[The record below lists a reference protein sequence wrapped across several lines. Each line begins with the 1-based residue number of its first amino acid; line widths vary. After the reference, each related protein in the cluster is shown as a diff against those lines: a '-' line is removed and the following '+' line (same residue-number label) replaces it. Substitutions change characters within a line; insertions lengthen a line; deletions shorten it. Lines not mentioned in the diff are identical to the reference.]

1 MQHFY
6 DGQIRRYITQ
16 VIRLMSNFSYEDSD
30 GKLTEVPVMYGDM
43 TRQVANIIRDNSENK
58 IPSAPRISV
67 YVTGLEM
74 DRTRT
79 SDASFVDKM
88 FIRERAYDENNEEYL
103 NTQGKNYTV
112 ERLMP
117 TPYILKVRADIWS
130 TNTEQKLQI
139 MEQILM
145 LFNPSLEIQTT
156 DNYIDWTSLTV
167 VNLDDIT
174 FSSRSIPVGVDSEID
189 VANLDFSTPIYISPP
204 VKVKKLGVV
213 TNVVMSIFDES
224 RGNIDLGKAFPQLN
238 TYGSAIPGT
247 DGDWGMGT
255 DSLNLQVSM
264 GNGSSSVSTGYEN
277 YDLLVLNGEAQLV
290 AQGRVGVDR
299 WIDIMDAIPGTY
311 QAGITQLQLKRNDL
325 GSSVNAT
332 VAINSLDDTKLT
344 LNYDQDTIP
353 TNTPIVGPQITSGN
367 VDKIVDP
374 LTYNPT
380 NDKVPGFRVLLL
392 GPIGNTNNVDGPD
405 AWKGVSNI
413 DFIADVNDIIEWD
426 GNEWQIIFDASAA
439 SDSSITYVTNLN
451 TGIQYKYVNDQWILS
466 FEGEY
471 RNGTWRLVF

>member
-16 VIRLMSNFSYEDSD
+16 VIRLMSNFSYENSD
-30 GKLTEVPVMYGDM
+30 GTLTEVPVMYGDM

-238 TYGSAIPGT
+238 TYGSEIPGT
-247 DGDWGMGT
+247 DGDWEMGT

-392 GPIGNTNNVDGPD
+392 GPIGNTNNADGPD

>member
-16 VIRLMSNFSYEDSD
+16 VIRLMSNFSYKD
-30 GKLTEVPVMYGDM
+30 GDGDLKQVPVMYGDM

-67 YVTGLEM
+67 FITGLEM
-74 DRTRT
+74 DRSRT
-79 SDASFVDKM
+79 SDATFVDKM
-88 FIRERAYDENNEEYL
+88 FIRERAYDDDNQEYL

-117 TPYILKVRADIWS
+117 TPYILKVQADIWS

-139 MEQILM
+139 LEQILM

-167 VNLDDIT
+167 VNLDDVT
-174 FSSRSIPVGVDSEID
+174 FSSRSIPVGVDSDID
-189 VANLDFSTPIYISPP
+189 VANLVFSTPIYISPP
-204 VKVKKLGVV
+204 VKVKKLGVI

-238 TYGSAIPGT
+238 TYASEIPGT

-264 GNGSSSVSTGYEN
+264 GNGSSDVSTGYES
-277 YDLLVLNGEAQLV
+277 YDLIVLNGSAQLA

-299 WIDIMDAIPGTY
+299 WIDLFDAMPGTY
-311 QAGITQLQLKRNDL
+311 QAGVTQIQLKRNDL
-325 GSSVNAT
+325 DSSVNAT
-332 VAINSLDDTKLT
+332 VAINELDDTKLV

-353 TNTPIVGPQITSGN
+353 TSTVIVGPETTSGN
-367 VDKIVDP
+367 IDKIIDP
-374 LTYNPT
+374 LKYNPT
-380 NDKVPGFRVLLL
+380 DDKTPGFRLLLL
-392 GPIGNTNNVDGPD
+392 GPIGDEGNADGPD
-405 AWKGVSNI
+405 AWKGPSNI
-413 DFIADVNDIIEWD
+413 DFHADENDIIEWD
-426 GNEWQIIFDASAA
+426 GTEWQIIFDASAA
-439 SDSSITYVTNLN
+439 DDSSTTYVTNLN
-451 TGIQYKYVNDQWILS
+451 TGIQYKFVNGSWILS

-471 RNGTWRLVF
+471 RNGTWRIVF

>member
-224 RGNIDLGKAFPQLN
+224 RGSIDLGKAFPQLN
-238 TYGSAIPGT
+238 TYGSRIPGT

-264 GNGSSSVSTGYEN
+264 GNGSSDVSNTYNN
-277 YDLLVLNGEAQLV
+277 YDVLVLNGEAQLV

-299 WIDIMDAIPGTY
+299 WIDIMDAMPGTY

-325 GSSVNAT
+325 SSSVNAT

-392 GPIGNTNNVDGPD
+392 GPIGNATNIDGPD

-426 GNEWQIIFDASAA
+426 GNEWQIIFDASTA
-439 SDSSITYVTNLN
+439 SDSSITYITNLN

>member
-16 VIRLMSNFSYEDSD
+16 VIRLLSNFSYKDTD
-30 GKLTEVPVMYGDM
+30 GNLVEVPVMYGDM

-58 IPSAPRISV
+58 IPSAPRIAV
-67 YVTGLEM
+67 YVSGLEM
-74 DRTRT
+74 DRSRT
-79 SDASFVDKM
+79 SDATFVDKM
-88 FIRERAYDENNEEYL
+88 FIRERAYDENSEEYL

-117 TPYILKVRADIWS
+117 TPYVLKLQADIWS

-139 MEQILM
+139 LEQILM

-167 VNLDDIT
+167 VNLDDVT
-174 FSSRSIPVGVDSEID
+174 FSSRTIPVGVDSDID
-189 VANLDFSTPIYISPP
+189 VANLVFSTPIYISPP

-213 TNVVMSIFDES
+213 TNVIMSIFDES

-238 TYGSAIPGT
+238 TYASGEPET

-255 DSLNLQVSM
+255 DSLNLQMSM
-264 GNGSSSVSTGYEN
+264 GNGSSSISNTYQK
-277 YDLLVLNGEAQLV
+277 YDLIVLNGEAQL
-290 AQGRVGVDR
+290 AAKGRVGVDR
-299 WIDIMDAIPGTY
+299 WIDLFEAIPGTY
-311 QAGITQLQLKRNDL
+311 QASITQIQLKRSDL

-344 LNYDQDTIP
+344 LNYDVDTIP
-353 TNTPIVGPQITSGN
+353 TNTPIVGPEITSGN
-367 VDKIVDP
+367 IDKIVDP
-374 LTYNPT
+374 KTYNPT
-380 NDKVPGFRVLLL
+380 NDKVAGFRVLLL
-392 GPIGNTNNVDGPD
+392 GPIGDSANIDGPD
-405 AWKGVSNI
+405 AWKGPSNV
-413 DFIADVNDIIEWD
+413 DFIAQENDIVEWD
-426 GNEWQIIFDASAA
+426 GSEWHIIFDASTQD
-439 SDSSITYVTNLN
+439 DSSVTYVTNLN
-451 TGIQYKYVNDQWILS
+451 TGIQYKYVDGSWVLS

-471 RNGTWRLVF
+471 RNGTWRIVF

>member
-74 DRTRT
+74 DRNRT

-224 RGNIDLGKAFPQLN
+224 RGSIDLGKAFPQLN
-238 TYGSAIPGT
+238 TYGSRIPGT

-264 GNGSSSVSTGYEN
+264 GNGSSDVSNTYNN
-277 YDLLVLNGEAQLV
+277 YDVLVLNGEAQLV

-299 WIDIMDAIPGTY
+299 WIDIMDAMPGTY

-325 GSSVNAT
+325 SSSVNAT

-392 GPIGNTNNVDGPD
+392 GPIGNATNIDGPD

-426 GNEWQIIFDASAA
+426 GNEWQIIFDASTA
-439 SDSSITYVTNLN
+439 SDSSITYITNLN